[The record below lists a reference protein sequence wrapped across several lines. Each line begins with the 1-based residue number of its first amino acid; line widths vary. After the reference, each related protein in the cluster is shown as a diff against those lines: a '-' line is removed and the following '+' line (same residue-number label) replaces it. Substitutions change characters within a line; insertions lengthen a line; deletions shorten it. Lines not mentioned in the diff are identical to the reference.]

1 MKPRRKVNFS
11 AVCIGA
17 LFIGACVFALTHR
30 QTAEATI
37 PRAQWK
43 DATPLGG
50 RGLRLLLERLGYHTQ
65 LVTQP
70 VNAVP
75 KDAGVWLIL
84 DPFTGFSKAE
94 AQQLLGWVNQG
105 GTLIWAVPDTANAF
119 MALRHGSANNSGIAT
134 LTDATKLQQS
144 YSMYRPANQGGEP
157 LPPLTPLNPV
167 AVSAYWTGV
176 KQATASGQGLTIK
189 RPFLEIAGNPVQAV
203 LARIDYGQGHIILTP
218 DPLLFTNYAL
228 SKPDNAVL
236 VTNLIG
242 VHLPP
247 GGATVY
253 FDEREHGEDTST
265 KPPPSLLRY
274 LTRPPLSYAMLQL
287 FAAALLLWALYGRRL
302 GAPVPLPDSDPVTR
316 AGQFATA
323 MGLLFQKAGR
333 PQAAGVI
340 LGEEFRRV
348 VARRLGLSTAQSDG
362 EIAQRAGTVTGMP
375 PEMIARLLSKARTP
389 AAHEADVLSDAQE
402 MEYVL
407 RRLKSH

>member
-11 AVCIGA
+11 AFFIGA

-30 QTAEATI
+30 QKPDEMI

-43 DATPLGG
+43 DDTPLGG
-50 RGLRLLLERLGYHTQ
+50 KGLRLLLERLGYRAQ
-65 LVTQP
+65 LETERI
-70 VNAVP
+70 NGVP

-94 AQQLLGWVNQG
+94 AKQLLGWVNQG
-105 GTLIWAVPDTANAF
+105 GTLIWAVPDISNPF
-119 MALRHGSANNSGIAT
+119 MALRQSNAHNSGIAA
-134 LTDATKLQQS
+134 LTDATKLQQT
-144 YSMYRPANQGGEP
+144 YSMYRPSNQLGEP

-167 AVSAYWTGV
+167 AVSAYWSGV
-176 KQATASGQGLTIK
+176 KQATASGHGLTIK
-189 RPFLEIAGNPVQAV
+189 RPFLEIAGNPAQAE
-203 LARIDYGQGHIILTP
+203 LARIDYGQGHIILAP

-247 GGATVY
+247 GQATVY

-265 KPPPSLLRY
+265 KPTPSLLYY
-274 LTRPPLSYAMLQL
+274 LSRPPLSYAMLQL
-287 FAAALLLWALYGRRL
+287 FVASLLLWALYGRRL
-302 GAPVPLPDSDPVTR
+302 GAPVPLPDNDPVTR

-323 MGLLFQKAGR
+323 MGMLFQKAGR

-340 LGEEFRRV
+340 IGEEFRRA
-348 VARRLGLSTAQSDG
+348 VARRLGMSTAQSDQ
-362 EIAQRAGTVTGMP
+362 EIAQRAGAVTGMP
-375 PEMIARLLSKARTP
+375 TEMIARLLAKARTP

-407 RRLKSH
+407 RRLKTH